1 MGDKKS
7 CRFDSRAMVV
17 KCHREVARHRLLPS
31 VRASLATLALLGIIA
46 VAGCS
51 GDTTKDADSQ
61 AGGPRT
67 VKLALNWF
75 PEPEH
80 GGFYAALLEG
90 DFAAEGLEVEIIPG
104 GPGAPV
110 IPQLEVGRV
119 EFGVV
124 NGDQLLV
131 QRGQGAD
138 VVATLAPL
146 QSSPRCIL
154 VHASSGIERLED
166 LKNVTLAVGPGQPFV
181 KFLEQSVSLEG
192 VQMVPYSGRIAP
204 FVADPKMAQ
213 QGYTFAEPVFAEAEG
228 AKVTVLPVSALGFD
242 PYASCVVVHRRLLER
257 DPELV
262 EKFTRACMRGWERYL
277 ANPEKVNQ
285 KLAELNPELNREH
298 LVEAHRRLVPL
309 CEVSPGERLG
319 KMSAERWSRLADQL
333 TQMAFIDDATD
344 ATRAF
349 VDPLTSE

>member
-1 MGDKKS
+1 MGDMKS
-7 CRFDSRAMVV
+7 CRFDSRAMLAGY
-17 KCHREVARHRLLPS
+17 HRNGTSHRWVPN
-31 VRASLATLALLGIIA
+31 VRDAFASLGLLVILAM
-46 VAGCS
+46 AGCR
-51 GDTTKDADSQ
+51 GDATQDAEPR
-61 AGGPRT
+61 AGGTRA

-124 NGDQLLV
+124 NADQLLV

-154 VHASSGIERLED
+154 VHTSSGIERLED

-204 FVADPKMAQ
+204 FVADPKLAQ
-213 QGYTFAEPVFAEAEG
+213 QGYIFAEPVFAEAEG
-228 AKVTVLPVSALGFD
+228 AKVTVLPVSTLGFD
-242 PYASCVVVHRRLLER
+242 PYASCVVVHRRLLDR

-262 EKFTRACMRGWERYL
+262 ERFTRACMRGWERYL

-285 KLAELNPELNREH
+285 RLAELNPELNREH

-309 CEVSPGERLG
+309 CEVSSGEPLG
-319 KMSAERWSRLADQL
+319 KMTAERWNLLADQL
-333 TQMAFIDDATD
+333 AQMAFIDDATD

-349 VDPLTSE
+349 FDPLPPE